1 METDG
6 VRIGDLTGHELIG
19 EGGCGA
25 VFRVKDAEGNALA
38 LKIFDDTTVNRELL
52 EKTTLRLRTGG
63 WPEGVLPVISSD
75 LRGGP
80 AFRLMPL
87 MEDGGDDGAPKPR
100 SLQHRLDEHPG
111 IVSWKLLRALARAL
125 AAMHS
130 RGVSHGNLK
139 PGNVFL
145 DENGA
150 PLLADWAL
158 GNMPGLRRS
167 EFTDALLYQPPEQLR
182 EADAYL
188 EPGGQRWDVFAFGV
202 LAFRILTGTFPRCHE
217 TFSQV
222 APPVGETR
230 REGMRADL
238 PRIAGNLEA
247 QPEVCWPEQ
256 NPGELESGMRGW
268 ISRCLELDPLKRP
281 ANMMEVAAGLDA
293 VERELEARRE
303 REELLDQRRH
313 AERKVRSARFGI
325 GVAAV
330 LALGLA
336 GLWQTGKTRLFDEKS
351 RHHEESRALM
361 GDIQSALSDKSV
373 AENKV
378 VEMEETLTAERKAW
392 LASLESSRQA
402 GDRLFTWAM
411 EKDRRKLPPLDGR
424 DIRLKQLETYFT
436 DFLSKTGEVPDLV
449 EERARAHLQLAEMA
463 ISAGDPVAAA
473 NRFEAARKIL
483 ESLPM
488 TADLKFRIAT
498 DSLLLALLRQAN
510 AEPQTTEAFAS
521 ARETFAAVP
530 RDQVDANSMDR
541 MLAVLDFHE
550 AKLLAARG
558 DETKALEQLMRA
570 TQTLN
575 RVSTQRPDSAILRS
589 ELAACHLSSAT
600 ILDDMGNP
608 GDATDVRKLASAEL
622 RKLVDKNPDDPAPRL
637 ELAGCYGAMAE
648 AASLSGDDADAESLS
663 TKAIKLLDELLARQ
677 PDNPDAVSR
686 KAAQLG
692 LRAGMLRDR
701 GQAAEAMKNYDEGI
715 RMLEAIRASS
725 PGDATASYQLA
736 LLWWQKGRM
745 AGASGGRDEEIALL
759 GRARDLLGSM
769 EASKPVAGPSPTQ
782 LRRSA
787 AYLAGDLGHALQL
800 ANRKGDALRAFTNAV
815 SLWETLVKSR
825 PQSEEYQE
833 GLAWS
838 RRRLADLK

>member
-25 VFRVKDAEGNALA
+25 VFRVRDGSGNSLA
-38 LKIFDDTTVNRELL
+38 LKIFDDASINRELL
-52 EKTTLRLRTGG
+52 EKTTLRLRMRD

-75 LRGGP
+75 LRGAP
-80 AFRLMPL
+80 AYRLMSL
-87 MEDGGDDGAPKPR
+87 VEDASDGDAPKPR

-111 IVSWKLLRALARAL
+111 IDSWKLLRSLARVL

-130 RGVSHGNLK
+130 RGVAHGNLK

-150 PLLADWAL
+150 PLLADWTL
-158 GNMPGLRRS
+158 GNMPGVRRS
-167 EFTDALLYQPPEQLR
+167 EFTDAVLYQPPEQLR
-182 EADAYL
+182 ETEAYL
-188 EPGGQRWDVFAFGV
+188 EPSGLRWDVFAFGV
-202 LAFRILTGTFPRCHE
+202 LAFRLLTSRFPRCHE

-230 REGMRADL
+230 RDGLRADL
-238 PRIAGNLEA
+238 PRIAANLEA
-247 QPEVCWPEQ
+247 QPEVRWPGE
-256 NPGELESGMRGW
+256 NPGELENGLRAW

-293 VERELEARRE
+293 VERDLEARRE
-303 REELLDQRRH
+303 REELLNQRRH
-313 AERKVRSARFGI
+313 AEQKLRSARFAI
-325 GVAAV
+325 AVAVAA
-330 LALGLA
+330 ALGMA
-336 GLWQTGKTRLFDEKS
+336 GMWQVEKTRLFEAKVRHNDES
-351 RHHEESRALM
+351 IALM
-361 GDIQSALSDKSV
+361 GDVQSALSEKGM

-378 VEMEETLTAERKAW
+378 AEMEETLTAERKAW
-392 LASLESSRQA
+392 LASLEASRQA

-424 DIRLKQLETYFT
+424 DLRLKQLEDGIT
-436 DFLSKTGEVPDLV
+436 DFLSKTGEIPDLIV
-449 EERARAHLQLAEMA
+449 ERARAHLQLAE
-463 ISAGDPVAAA
+463 ISISTGDHLAAA
-473 NRFEAARKIL
+473 ERFDTALKIW

-488 TADLKFRIAT
+488 SADMKFRLAN
-498 DSLLLALLRQAN
+498 DSMLLALLKQAN
-510 AEPQTTEAFAS
+510 SDPQTTEFLAS
-521 ARETFAAVP
+521 TRKLISGVP
-530 RDQVDANSMDR
+530 RDQVDAPSMDR
-541 MLAVLDFHE
+541 MLATLDFHE

-575 RVSTQRPDSAILRS
+575 RISAQRPDSAILRS
-589 ELAACHLSSAT
+589 ELAACHLSSAS

-608 GDATDVRKLASAEL
+608 GDATDVRKLASVEL

-648 AASLSGDDADAESLS
+648 AASLAADDAEAEALS
-663 TKAIKLLDELLARQ
+663 TKAIKLLDELLAKQ
-677 PDNPDAVSR
+677 PDNPDAIAR

-692 LRAGMLRDR
+692 LQAGMLRDR
-701 GQAAEAMKNYDEGI
+701 GLASEAMKHYDEGI
-715 RMLEAIRASS
+715 RMLEAIRASA
-725 PGDATASYQLA
+725 PGDATVSYQLA

-759 GRARDLLGSM
+759 GRARDLLGSLD
-769 EASKPVAGPSPTQ
+769 ASKPVAGPSPAQ

-800 ANRKGDALRAFTNAV
+800 ANRKGDAARAFTNAV
-815 SLWETLVKSR
+815 SLWEALVKSR
-825 PQSEEYQE
+825 PESEEYQE

>member
-1 METDG
+1 METEG
-6 VRIGDLTGHELIG
+6 VKIGDLTGHELIG

-25 VFRVKDAEGNALA
+25 VFRVKDADGNALA
-38 LKIFDDTTVNRELL
+38 LKIFDDTTINRELL
-52 EKTTLRLRTGG
+52 EKTTLRLRSNG
-63 WPEGVLPVISSD
+63 WPEGVLPVIASD

-87 MEDGGDDGAPKPR
+87 MADGRGEGAPRPR
-100 SLQHRLDEHPG
+100 SLQHKLDEHPG
-111 IVSWKLLRALARAL
+111 IDSWKLLRALARGL
-125 AAMHS
+125 SAMHS
-130 RGVSHGNLK
+130 RGVTHGNLK

-145 DENGA
+145 DESGA

-158 GNMPGLRRS
+158 GNMPGLRRF
-167 EFTDALLYQPPEQLR
+167 EFTDAVLYQPPEQLR
-182 EADAYL
+182 EANAYL
-188 EPGGQRWDVFAFGV
+188 ESAGQRCDVFAFGV
-202 LAFRILTGTFPRCHE
+202 MAYRVLTGSFPRCDE

-222 APPVGETR
+222 APPLGETR
-230 REGMRADL
+230 REGLRADL
-238 PRIAGNLEA
+238 PRIAGNLEG
-247 QPEVCWPEQ
+247 QPEVRWAEQ
-256 NPGELESGMRGW
+256 NPGELENGMRGW

-293 VERELEARRE
+293 VEQELEARRE
-303 REELLDQRRH
+303 RGELLDQRRH
-313 AERKVRSARFGI
+313 AEQKLRSARFGI
-325 GVAAV
+325 GVAA
-330 LALGLA
+330 ALVIGLA
-336 GLWQTGKTRLFDEKS
+336 GLWQMEKTRLFDEKI
-351 RHHEESRALM
+351 RHKQESLALM
-361 GDIQSALSDKSV
+361 GDIQSTHSEKSMAEIKV
-373 AENKV
+373 AEA
-378 VEMEETLTAERKAW
+378 EETLVKERKAW
-392 LASLESSRQA
+392 IASLEESRQA
-402 GDRLFTWAM
+402 GDWLFTWAM

-424 DIRLKQLETYFT
+424 DIRLKQLESHFT
-436 DFLSKTGEVPDLV
+436 DFLTKTGEVPDLI
-449 EERARAHLQLAEMA
+449 EERAHAHLQLAE
-463 ISAGDPVAAA
+463 ISISSGDSVAATS
-473 NRFEAARKIL
+473 RFEAARKIL

-488 TADLKFRIAT
+488 TADLKFRLAS

-510 AEPQTTEAFAS
+510 ADPQTNEAFAS
-521 ARETFAAVP
+521 AKEAFAGLP
-530 RDQVDANSMDR
+530 RAEVDADRMDR
-541 MLAVLDFHE
+541 MLAALDFHE

-575 RVSTQRPDSAILRS
+575 RVSALRPDSAILRS
-589 ELAACHLSSAT
+589 ELAACHLSSAA
-600 ILDDMGNP
+600 ILDDMGNS
-608 GDATDVRKLASAEL
+608 GDAADVRKLASVEL

-648 AASLSGDDADAESLS
+648 AASLAGDDAESGSLS
-663 TKAIKLLDELLARQ
+663 DKAIKLLDELLSRH
-677 PDNPDAVSR
+677 PDNSEAVSR

-692 LRAGMLRDR
+692 LRAGIMRDR
-701 GQAAEAMKNYDEGI
+701 GQAAEAMRNYDDGI
-715 RMLEAIRASS
+715 RMLEALRATS
-725 PGDATASYQLA
+725 PGDATVSYQLA

-759 GRARDLLGSM
+759 GRARDLLASLD
-769 EASKPVAGPSPTQ
+769 ASKPVAGPSPAQ

-815 SLWETLVKSR
+815 SLWEALVKSR